1 MGSEM
6 SEIKAHEAGQCSR
19 AMCFSVSE
27 DHAFTGK
34 ESKMQKLSD
43 AAAGRYT
50 VKWIFTEPDLKQILK
65 EIRIEVGKEITVI
78 SNCFGQIL
86 LRSETGAY
94 IIDAEAAWGV
104 TV

>member
-1 MGSEM
+1 M
-6 SEIKAHEAGQCSR
+6 K
-19 AMCFSVSE
+19 
-27 DHAFTGK
+27 
-34 ESKMQKLSD
+34 KLSD
-43 AAAGRYT
+43 ARAGKYT
-50 VKWIFTEPDLKQILK
+50 VKWIFTEPDLKRILS